1 MTVSTLKAAEVEKP
15 EHPEAAWTFN
25 ISHTY
30 LGVRGETKL
39 RTRFPCFRISFK
51 TPKASRSRMD
61 FRSQYA
67 SPGSQRRNAESHKV
81 PLIPFF
87 YKKPTFL
94 FVSVKRLKLLEKRFC
109 SRYNAERFKNIL
121 KARKTIDYC

>member
-1 MTVSTLKAAEVEKP
+1 MKKILFHMK
-15 EHPEAAWTFN
+15 H
-25 ISHTY
+25 
-30 LGVRGETKL
+30 
-39 RTRFPCFRISFK
+39 FK
-51 TPKASRSRMD
+51 KT
-61 FRSQYA
+61 
-67 SPGSQRRNAESHKV
+67 
-81 PLIPFF
+81 PFF

>member
-1 MTVSTLKAAEVEKP
+1 MK
-15 EHPEAAWTFN
+15 H
-25 ISHTY
+25 
-30 LGVRGETKL
+30 
-39 RTRFPCFRISFK
+39 FK
-51 TPKASRSRMD
+51 KT
-61 FRSQYA
+61 
-67 SPGSQRRNAESHKV
+67 
-81 PLIPFF
+81 PFF